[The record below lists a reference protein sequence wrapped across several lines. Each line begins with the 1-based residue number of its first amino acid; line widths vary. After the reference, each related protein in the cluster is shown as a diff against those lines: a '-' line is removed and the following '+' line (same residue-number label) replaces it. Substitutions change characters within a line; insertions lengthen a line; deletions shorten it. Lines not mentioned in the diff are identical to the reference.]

1 MSDLKHDPIINAI
14 QNGIKDDIEFNQK
27 AERFRATLLLI
38 YAAIDAMA
46 FLNMPASQSDVTRK
60 DFIDCDGEVFE
71 ISLQDTTHR
80 QRSLRSTVRY
90 YRFGKGAIPIL
101 RQGAKARGI
110 SFELTA
116 ETLEAWWHS
125 VPDSCVYCGI
135 SIDEYKTLR
144 DFILNYTGDNSMIKR
159 FLRFYRSPK
168 QAAINW
174 MTIDRIDNEIG
185 YEIANIVKCCW
196 FCNSLK
202 SDFFTP
208 EEIQKFSPAI
218 MEGLKQAISQTNESS
233 Q

>member
-1 MSDLKHDPIINAI
+1 MKRCTKCHELKEESQFPKNRRSSDGLGSWCKSCVSRNSAAYFKTERGHEALRKAQTRYFSSEKGKSALKR
-14 QNGIKDDIEFNQK
+14 GIKKQTE
-27 AERFRATLLLI
+27 A
-38 YAAIDAMA
+38 
-46 FLNMPASQSDVTRK
+46 
-60 DFIDCDGEVFE
+60 G
-71 ISLQDTTHR
+71 
-80 QRSLRSTVRY
+80 Y

-135 SIDEYKTLR
+135 SIEEYKKLR
-144 DFILNYTGDNSMIKR
+144 DFILGYTGDNSTIKR

-168 QAAINW
+168 HAAINW
-174 MTIDRIDNEIG
+174 MTIDRINNGIG
-185 YEIANIVKCCW
+185 YKISNIVKCCW

-208 EEIQKFSPAI
+208 EEIRKFSPAI
-218 MEGLKQAISQTNESS
+218 MEGLKKVISQTNELSR
-233 Q
+233 

>member
-1 MSDLKHDPIINAI
+1 MKHCTKCNEIKEETLFPRNRRSSDGFGSWCKLCVARNSAAYYKTVHGRETQNRYFSSEKGKAALKRAV
-14 QNGIKDDIEFNQK
+14 KKK
-27 AERFRATLLLI
+27 A
-38 YAAIDAMA
+38 
-46 FLNMPASQSDVTRK
+46 DV
-60 DFIDCDGEVFE
+60 G
-71 ISLQDTTHR
+71 
-80 QRSLRSTVRY
+80 Y

-135 SIDEYKTLR
+135 SIEEYKTLR
-144 DFILNYTGDNSMIKR
+144 DFILNYTGDNSTIKR